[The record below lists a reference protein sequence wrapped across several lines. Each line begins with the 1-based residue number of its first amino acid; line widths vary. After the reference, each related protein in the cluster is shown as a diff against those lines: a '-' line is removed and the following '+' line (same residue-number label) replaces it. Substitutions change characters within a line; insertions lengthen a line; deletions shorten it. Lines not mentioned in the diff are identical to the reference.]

1 MKFNEILNVKYKYMY
16 LVCNGNEFIKN
27 SLLINNVDK
36 I

>member
-1 MKFNEILNVKYKYMY
+1 MLNVKYMY